1 LDDCE
6 ASAERHL
13 IPASDA
19 SNALAIGV
27 VELVGIIGCLSA
39 MVSSAAGLSSARAV
53 PAEAEVS
60 DVGESQEALRG
71 EATAEE
77 NETEGEEAEDE
88 EEAAEQESELSDKE
102 PAVPPSKARRS
113 ASAIMSGEDGA
124 APR

>member
-1 LDDCE
+1 MEDCG
-6 ASAERHL
+6 ASAERYL
-13 IPASDA
+13 IPASGA
-19 SNALAIGV
+19 SDALAIGV

-39 MVSSAAGLSSARAV
+39 MVSSAAGFSSARAV
-53 PAEAEVS
+53 LAEAEVS

-102 PAVPPSKARRS
+102 PAVPPSKAQRS

>member
-1 LDDCE
+1 MDDCE
-6 ASAERHL
+6 ASEERHL

-19 SNALAIGV
+19 SDALAIGV

-39 MVSSAAGLSSARAV
+39 MVSSARAV

-60 DVGESQEALRG
+60 DEGESQEALRG

>member
-1 LDDCE
+1 MEDCG
-6 ASAERHL
+6 ASAEWHL

-19 SNALAIGV
+19 SDALAIGL

-39 MVSSAAGLSSARAV
+39 MVSSAAGFSSARAV

-60 DVGESQEALRG
+60 DVGESHEALRG

-88 EEAAEQESELSDKE
+88 EEAAEEESELSDQE

>member
-1 LDDCE
+1 MEDCG
-6 ASAERHL
+6 ASAEWHL
-13 IPASDA
+13 IPASDV
-19 SNALAIGV
+19 SDALAIGL

-39 MVSSAAGLSSARAV
+39 MVSSAAGFSSAV
-53 PAEAEVS
+53 QAEAEVS
-60 DVGESQEALRG
+60 DVGESHEALRG

-88 EEAAEQESELSDKE
+88 EEAAEEESELSDQE